1 MNGIRARGGGE
12 EPDSD
17 VIPVL
22 DLLEGEEGGEGR
34 GGKEKS
40 KSKYSQVKPSRPF

>member
-1 MNGIRARGGGE
+1 MNGIRTKGGGE
-12 EPDSD
+12 ESD

-22 DLLEGEEGGEGR
+22 DLLEGEEGGESR